1 MSFMENEIAAP
12 IAVMSDGHAA
22 ARPSQALVLV
32 LEDGSLVS
40 SALEEVC
47 EFLDISAERVGSD
60 LDLACV
66 LMDFRPMALIA
77 EFDRRGQDGCHVLMT
92 VADYDRS
99 LPVLLLT
106 GGDPV
111 IEGAADAVEELWE
124 LTAVTKC
131 AEVGGIGQMVNFLL
145 RAGRLAGG

>member
-12 IAVMSDGHAA
+12 IAVMSDGRAA
-22 ARPSQALVLV
+22 ARPRQPLVLV
-32 LEDGSLVS
+32 VEDGSLVS

-47 EFLDISAERVGSD
+47 EFLAISVERAGSD
-60 LDLACV
+60 LDLASV

-77 EFDRRGQDGCHVLMT
+77 EFDCRGQDGCHVLMT

-106 GGDPV
+106 GGDPA
-111 IEGAADAVEELWE
+111 IEGAADAVEEVWG
-124 LTAVTKC
+124 LTSVTKC
-131 AEVGGIGQMVNFLL
+131 AEVRGIGQMVDFFL
-145 RAGRLAGG
+145 RAGRAGE